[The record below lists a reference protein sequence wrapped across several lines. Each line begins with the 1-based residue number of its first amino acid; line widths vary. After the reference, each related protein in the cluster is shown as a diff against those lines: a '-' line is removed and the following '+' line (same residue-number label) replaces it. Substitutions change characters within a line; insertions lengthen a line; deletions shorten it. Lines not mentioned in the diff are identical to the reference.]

1 MKRFKKL
8 PVFLAQVSVIIGI
21 LCSSAFATE
30 AVPDRGTV
38 PDANSVMSNL
48 KLNSNTS
55 VDSIVKPIMGIFGS
69 VYDAVRAL
77 GIALLILSVV
87 FAAIGFSTSGGNG
100 GKREES
106 KMQLFYALAAAA
118 GIGAVVS
125 IATAF
130 LKIGASI

>member
-8 PVFLAQVSVIIGI
+8 PVFLAQVSVTTGI

-38 PDANSVMSNL
+38 PDANTVMSNL